1 MPPFSSFLV
10 FLKHEIDHIETR
22 KITVLGFEPTT
33 SLNESY
39 YLFKYNFSFQTLQ
52 LQLWTNILAIY
63 IRIQLLA
70 FHYLR
75 EPKPGI
81 NQMTFGTMVVELWT
95 RDRKAM

>member
-1 MPPFSSFLV
+1 MKLTT
-10 FLKHEIDHIETR
+10 LKREQLRCWDSI
-22 KITVLGFEPTT
+22 P
-33 SLNESY
+33 
-39 YLFKYNFSFQTLQ
+39 Q